1 MSDQLPNPLESAS
14 LAYENPAFLN
24 SADGRL
30 IRIMAE
36 YAEPLAR
43 FRRERIR
50 DTVVFFGSARF
61 HALDIA
67 NQELQLLA
75 RPYGSEPAPHHEQ
88 PARGAEL
95 EACRLDDGNSNDL
108 KCRRAEAAVE
118 MARYYEDARKLA
130 SMLTEWSM
138 TLKGRQ
144 RRFVVTSGGGPGIME
159 AANRGAYEA
168 GGPTIGLNIK
178 LPFEQMPNR
187 YITPALNFEFH
198 YFFMRKYWFA
208 YLAKALVVFPGGFG
222 TLDEAFEILTLTQTE
237 KLAKKITVIVYGSA
251 YWKSVINLDTLVE
264 KGAISPKDLD
274 LFQFADTPEEAFALL
289 QQGLTKNH
297 LEPESRHAA
306 PGDTPHVLYGPG
318 DFAPDIAKTR

>member
-1 MSDQLPNPLESAS
+1 MPDQTPTPLEPAS

-24 SADGRL
+24 SPDGRL

-36 YAEPLAR
+36 YAEPLAH

-67 NQELQLLA
+67 NRELELLA
-75 RPYGSEPAPHHEQ
+75 RPYSSERAPHHEQ
-88 PARGAEL
+88 PAKGAEL
-95 EACRLDDGNSNDL
+95 DDCSPSEL

-130 SMLTEWSM
+130 HMLTEWSM

-159 AANRGAYEA
+159 AANRGAHEA
-168 GGPTIGLNIK
+168 GGPTIGLNIR
-178 LPFEQMPNR
+178 LPFEQMPNP

-222 TLDEAFEILTLTQTE
+222 TIDEAFEILTLMQTE
-237 KLAKKITVIVYGSA
+237 KLAKKITVIIYGSA
-251 YWKSVINLDTLVE
+251 FWKSVINFETLIE
-264 KGAISPKDLD
+264 KGTISPNDRD
-274 LFQFADTPEEAFALL
+274 LFHFADTPEEAFSLL
-289 QQGLTKNH
+289 KQGLTTNH
-297 LEPESRHAA
+297 LEPESRHAPPPDGTQGPEA
-306 PGDTPHVLYGPG
+306 PGDL
-318 DFAPDIAKTR
+318 APDIAKTR